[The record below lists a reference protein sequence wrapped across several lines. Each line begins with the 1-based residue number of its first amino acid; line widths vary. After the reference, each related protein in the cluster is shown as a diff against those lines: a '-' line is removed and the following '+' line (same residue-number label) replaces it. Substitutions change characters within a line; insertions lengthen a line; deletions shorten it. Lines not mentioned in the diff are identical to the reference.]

1 MHCCRK
7 LTQIQLAL
15 GHESIKTTETYLGG
29 SQDFVNAPCDVLGLD
44 VELKE
49 RK

>member
-1 MHCCRK
+1 
-7 LTQIQLAL
+7 LTL
-15 GHESIKTTETYLGG
+15 GLESIKTTQTYLGG
-29 SQDFVNAPCDVLGLD
+29 SQDLVNAPCDVLGLE